1 LAHPR
6 SGVGTLFFEG
16 TIREQGMPR
25 RAGYMMHFEYTGRV
39 LIPDGNGDWK
49 GIEARLVLQKRNSRF
64 RPRVYPVQRKRS
76 ADVDAKFT
84 P

>member
-1 LAHPR
+1 
-6 SGVGTLFFEG
+6 
-16 TIREQGMPR
+16 
-25 RAGYMMHFEYTGRV
+25 MMHFEYTGRV